1 MLSRKFSTLL
11 LVSLFSIF
19 ALAACGGA
27 EEISDPEWFL
37 AKDGQVVGAS
47 GADCN
52 PPEGVEVLPTPTFTP
67 APAAGGATDAKGLL
81 IANGCAGC
89 HVIESIPQARGVVGP
104 SLTGIGSKGAE
115 YIKVSIINPG
125 AVIAEGYAD
134 GLMPANFGDLLS
146 DSELDLFVSFL
157 AAQ

>member
-1 MLSRKFSTLL
+1 MHSRKFATLL
-11 LVSLFSIF
+11 MVSLFSLF
-19 ALAACGGA
+19 TLVACGG
-27 EEISDPEWFL
+27 SDDITEPECFL

-47 GADCN
+47 GDDCN

-67 APAAGGATDAKGLL
+67 APVAGGAMDAKGLL
-81 IANGCAGC
+81 IAKGCAGC
-89 HVIESIPQARGVVGP
+89 HVIESVPQARGVVGP

-115 YIKVSIINPG
+115 YIKASIINPG
-125 AVIAEGYAD
+125 AVIADGYSD

-146 DSELDLFVSFL
+146 DSELDMLVSFL